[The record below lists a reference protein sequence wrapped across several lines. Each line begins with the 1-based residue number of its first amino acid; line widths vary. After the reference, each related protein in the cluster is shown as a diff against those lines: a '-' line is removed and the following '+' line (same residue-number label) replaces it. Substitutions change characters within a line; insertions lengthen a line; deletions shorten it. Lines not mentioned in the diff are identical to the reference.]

1 MSGIWTVAEVAD
13 GEIKGISFELLGA
26 ARQLADTLG
35 EKVGAV
41 LIGHDVSNLAGTLFA
56 SGADQVVVAEH
67 PGLAAFSPEAHA
79 KVLGAFAA
87 EQQPRILLLGHSAQG
102 KEVAGRLCAK
112 LGVAAVADC
121 TAFAVD
127 SGKLLC
133 TRPIFGGSMLTTTL
147 ATGTPALATVRPKA
161 FVRLAEQAG
170 RQGER
175 SALAVAAAWIA
186 ARTELLDVT
195 REQIAT
201 VSLGDAEI
209 IVSGGRGVGAAEK
222 FEIIERLATELGAAV
237 GASRA
242 VVDAGWRP
250 HKEQI
255 GQTGRTVSPKLYIAA
270 GISGAIQHLVGMRT
284 SDTIIAINTDAEA
297 PIMKVANL
305 ALVGD
310 LFEIIPA
317 IIEELRKAKTGATV

>member
-1 MSGIWTVAEVAD
+1 MSGIWTVPEIAD
-13 GEIKGISFELLGA
+13 GEIKGISLELLGA
-26 ARQLADTLG
+26 ARQLASALG

-41 LIGHDVSNLAGTLFA
+41 LVGHDVANLAGTLF
-56 SGADQVVVAEH
+56 SFGADMVAVAEH
-67 PGLAAFSPEAHA
+67 PGLAAFNPEAHT

-87 EQQPRILLLGHSAQG
+87 EHQPRALLLGHSAQG
-102 KEVAGRLCAK
+102 REIAGRLCAK

-121 TAFAVD
+121 SAFAIEG
-127 SGKLLC
+127 GKVLC
-133 TRPIFGGSMLTTTL
+133 TRPIFGGSMLTTAL
-147 ATGTPALATVRPKA
+147 CTGSVAMATVRPKA
-161 FVRLAEQAG
+161 FARPSEEPG
-170 RQGER
+170 RTGEKVV
-175 SALAVAAAWIA
+175 LAVDAGWTA
-186 ARTELLDVT
+186 ARTELVDVK
-195 REQIAT
+195 REQVTT

-222 FEIIERLATELGAAV
+222 FDVVERLASELGAAV

-255 GQTGRTVSPKLYIAA
+255 GQTGKTVSPKLYVAA

-310 LFEIIPA
+310 LFEVIPA
-317 IIEELRKAKTGATV
+317 VIEELRKLKAGATV